1 MENEKGYVSKYYRPP
16 KRTGDVTTNTL
27 NMDNN
32 YLFTFDGG
40 GTYYLRTR
48 ENDRPRP
55 VADRIMHRLESFH
68 LVFTLF
74 ATAIAFLFTNYL
86 LGYPG
91 LVVFIWTGGTF
102 SVVAFGG
109 LWIVLPLI
117 RRMMGYRKVHEWE
130 VKMDR
135 RNAYVRTLSG
145 HDATEFLQEEYFTML
160 QGGTPISDMEN
171 RRRNILRRLNA
182 SEQATFL
189 RNEALATEEG
199 AGANRKKMR
208 DFNNGVAVGYV
219 AGRSRSRYF

>member
-1 MENEKGYVSKYYRPP
+1 
-16 KRTGDVTTNTL
+16 
-27 NMDNN
+27 MDNN

-48 ENDRPRP
+48 GHDHPRP
-55 VADRIMHRLESFH
+55 VADRVMHRLESWN
-68 LVFTLF
+68 LWFTLL
-74 ATAIAFLFTNYL
+74 ATVIAFLVSSYL
-86 LGYPG
+86 SGHSWWGPMSIWTRFALWAP
-91 LVVFIWTGGTF
+91 VFIWTSFTF
-102 SVVAFGG
+102 SVVGFGG

-117 RRMMGYRKVHEWE
+117 RRMMGYRKVPEWK

-208 DFNNGVAVGYV
+208 DFNKGVAVGYV
-219 AGRSRSRYF
+219 AGRSQSRYF